1 MARRAKISDHM
12 KAVPMFSVCTKRE
25 LEVIARLS
33 TERDVPAGKVLTKEG
48 TPGREFIIVLDGTA
62 VATRTGAEVHRFGPG
77 DDLGVVALLDPGE
90 RTATVVAETP
100 MTIAVVSPSEFGDML
115 DEVPA
120 LAHKVMRGLAR
131 QIREL
136 TGGVQV

>member
-1 MARRAKISDHM
+1 
-12 KAVPMFSVCTKRE
+12 MFSMCTNKE
-25 LEVIARLS
+25 LQVIARLS
-33 TERDVPAGKVLTKEG
+33 TEREVAAGKELTKEG

-62 VATRTGAEVHRFGPG
+62 VATRKGRTVHRFGPG
-77 DDLGVVALLDPGE
+77 DYLGEIALLDPGE

-136 TGGVQV
+136 TDGVAV